1 MWIRRDNNKGGWKKR
16 GKMILMYRVVG
27 RWKGKR
33 GIKVGEVVGRWKV
46 REGERLEKR
55 KY

>member
-16 GKMILMYRVVG
+16 GKMILTYRIVG